1 MTENPRKIANDVD
14 DTFRKRLL
22 NQTEPEITVYPAED
36 WGTAFDVHPPVSG
49 GVMEAERAPEGLV
62 LVTRCKRCGDRLE
75 SLTDLRAFGSRNRFG
90 TTINEPEI
98 DKALRRADEH
108 RNRWGTK
115 HRCGSRG
122 RSVPPRALEILNA
135 EIAEARALL
144 RTGEPVPGIIHL
156 LLSNGDVVHLG
167 VGEHPEPGPW
177 NPFFRTVVPW
187 LKFKVRE
194 SLRELELT
202 LTAAVLVAEAKSA
215 LGSDGLPSI
224 ANAGHEQLLAS
235 VLTPASGRLTLH
247 PIRRDTGL
255 SGLGPATV
263 GPGISASAKDLPL
276 LTGFFARP
284 V

>member
-1 MTENPRKIANDVD
+1 MPKNPRKIANDVD
-14 DTFRKRLL
+14 DTFRKRLM
-22 NQTEPEITVYPAED
+22 NQTEPEITVYPEED
-36 WGTAFDVHPPVSG
+36 WGTVFEVQPPGSG
-49 GVMEAERAPEGLV
+49 CATEAERAPEGLV

-75 SLTDLRAFGSRNRFG
+75 TLTDLRAFGSRNRLG

-98 DKALRRADEH
+98 VKALRRADEH
-108 RNRWGTK
+108 RNRWATK

-122 RSVPPRALEILNA
+122 RSVPPRVLEILNA

-144 RTGEPVPGIIHL
+144 QTGEPVPGLIYL
-156 LLSNGDVVHLG
+156 LLSNGDVVYLG
-167 VGEHPEPGPW
+167 VSEHSERGPW
-177 NPFFRTVVPW
+177 NPFFGTVVPW

-194 SLRELELT
+194 SLRELKLT
-202 LTAAVLVAEAKSA
+202 LTAVVLVAEAKSA

-224 ANAGHEQLLAS
+224 ANAGHEQLLAC

-255 SGLGPATV
+255 CGLGPATV
-263 GPGISASAKDLPL
+263 GPGIAAAAKDLPL